1 QGERSEPDWA
11 IPMIGLPACSSSRDS
26 PKFMY
31 RSRYSAVMSVLSAF
45 ANQRRDLSLLMSLAP
60 DAFLAG
66 FLVDFVAMVSLRTKL
81 YVARMLGILAG
92 TIVALSWRIGV
103 SLPDWSGH
111 MAKDLA
117 RP

>member
-66 FLVDFVAMVSLRTKL
+66 FLVDFVAMIFSLRTEL
-81 YVARMLGILAG
+81 YIARGWE
-92 TIVALSWRIGV
+92 SWQGQSSPYRGELV
-103 SLPDWSGH
+103 
-111 MAKDLA
+111 
-117 RP
+117 